1 MTINSVFPEELFS
14 ISKFPIR
21 IGKNIN
27 LNLGDSDA
35 GLEI

>member
-1 MTINSVFPEELFS
+1 MTINSVFPNEMIC

-21 IGKNIN
+21 IEKNIN
-27 LNLGDSDA
+27 FNLGDSDA

>member
-1 MTINSVFPEELFS
+1 MTVNSVFPNEINC

-21 IGKNIN
+21 IEKNFN

>member
-1 MTINSVFPEELFS
+1 MTIICVFPYEIIC

-21 IGKNIN
+21 IEKNIN